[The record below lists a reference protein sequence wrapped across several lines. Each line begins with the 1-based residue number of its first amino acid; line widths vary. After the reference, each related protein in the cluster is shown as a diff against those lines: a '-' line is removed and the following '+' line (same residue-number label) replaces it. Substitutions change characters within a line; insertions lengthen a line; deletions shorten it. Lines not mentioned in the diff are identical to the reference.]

1 MAGLG
6 GKKDGIKGSEF
17 AEMLYKAMSFLRDA
31 HSSINGKQPAGRE
44 AALKEMAYIDQ
55 SVTMDKDEKGYY
67 QTYED
72 GK

>member
-1 MAGLG
+1 
-6 GKKDGIKGSEF
+6 
-17 AEMLYKAMSFLRDA
+17 MLYKAMSFLRDA

-72 GK
+72 GR